1 MPDIFIQSTTSHAR
15 LATGSLTVM
24 AAFAK
29 NFRMTDSYC
38 KARCPLPSLIAM
50 CLNNSRPSAS
60 LTLTPLQETWYRV
73 GMAVD
78 LRRRASTALSAN
90 AFASNSPGRNGP
102 SEVRSLHRKR
112 AELAFMVYR
121 RVFFE
126 DDGSA
131 MIGSVFS
138 GR

>member
-1 MPDIFIQSTTSHAR
+1 MVRAGYFSIQSTTSHAR

-78 LRRRASTALSAN
+78 LRRESQHGLVGQCVRFQLARPKRPFRSPVATQSALN
-90 AFASNSPGRNGP
+90 WP
-102 SEVRSLHRKR
+102 S
-112 AELAFMVYR
+112 
-121 RVFFE
+121 
-126 DDGSA
+126 
-131 MIGSVFS
+131 
-138 GR
+138 